1 LESENQGRGILQ
13 QEALSIPPDYPAPN
27 LPLEEVRGITLAL
40 YGVTGDLKNFRSD
53 RDQIVYL
60 NGGRDHQR
68 ILRISGEGE
77 PVAALEFQ
85 NAALAH
91 VKRRDPTLP
100 IPSCLPSRNGK
111 QLELIVRGGVR
122 HGVRLMTYMPGA
134 PTVGMSRSKTLR
146 RDIGA
151 QLARLDLALKGLDT
165 PPPHDNLLWDIQKA
179 ATLSQLSRFI
189 ADADGRRLVERV
201 FDEMVSS
208 VLPKL
213 KSFEQQTIHNDYNQK
228 NVLVDAADPD
238 RVSGIIDFGDMVSGA
253 RVVDLGVAVARHLEA
268 ESPLEGACFIVE
280 GYNAVA
286 PLSNSERSVLFVL
299 ICARLAIRSV
309 IFSWRHSLGD
319 TRANLEEVRS
329 SLQFLDALYREA
341 PKDTETTF
349 ARI

>member
-1 LESENQGRGILQ
+1 MESENQGRGILQ

-189 ADADGRRLVERV
+189 ADADGRRLVELRV

-228 NVLVDAADPD
+228 NVLQSTLRIP
-238 RVSGIIDFGDMVSGA
+238 I
-253 RVVDLGVAVARHLEA
+253 E
-268 ESPLEGACFIVE
+268 
-280 GYNAVA
+280 
-286 PLSNSERSVLFVL
+286 
-299 ICARLAIRSV
+299 
-309 IFSWRHSLGD
+309 SLGHH
-319 TRANLEEVRS
+319 RLRRHGVWSQGCRS
-329 SLQFLDALYREA
+329 GCCSRKAS
-341 PKDTETTF
+341 
-349 ARI
+349 